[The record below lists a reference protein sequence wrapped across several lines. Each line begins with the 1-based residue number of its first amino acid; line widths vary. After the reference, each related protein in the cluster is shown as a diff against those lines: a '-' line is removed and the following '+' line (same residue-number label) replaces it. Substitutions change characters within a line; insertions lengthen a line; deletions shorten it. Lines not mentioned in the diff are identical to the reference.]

1 MFIYKYKFM
10 LSKTRH
16 NLFATSLKTG
26 TEMKEYKGY
35 ILSMG
40 SDNFTMITN

>member
-1 MFIYKYKFM
+1 MFIYKHEFM
-10 LSKTRH
+10 LSKTCH

-26 TEMKEYKGY
+26 TEMKENKGY

-40 SDNFTMITN
+40 RDNFTMITN